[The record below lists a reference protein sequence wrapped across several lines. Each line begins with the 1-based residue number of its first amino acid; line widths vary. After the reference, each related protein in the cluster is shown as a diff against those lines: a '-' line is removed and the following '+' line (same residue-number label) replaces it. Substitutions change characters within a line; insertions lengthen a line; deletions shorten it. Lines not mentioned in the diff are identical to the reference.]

1 MIIGQQVQTQL
12 IYIQPLRIELS
23 ASIPSSS
30 FCFFKVLPLEKRVL
44 AWAVRCIGFV
54 VNMTSGRTIGAE
66 TEEKYPY
73 LNRDGVG
80 MPAGREAS
88 GPLEASLWDGL
99 NQARFVV

>member
-44 AWAVRCIGFV
+44 ALAVRCIGFV
-54 VNMTSGRTIGAE
+54 SGAIVPTAQLTMEETRYNEGVQAVKTGA
-66 TEEKYPY
+66 
-73 LNRDGVG
+73 
-80 MPAGREAS
+80 
-88 GPLEASLWDGL
+88 
-99 NQARFVV
+99 